1 MPEEPPLFNGAVNV
15 TAAEPLPRVADTPV
29 GGSGTVAGVT
39 AFEGDDSALFP
50 TKFVA
55 CTVNVYTVP
64 LVRPVTLH
72 GLTEHDATVP
82 PGDAVATKPVITEP
96 PLLVGAENE
105 TVAELLARVA
115 ETLAGESGTVA
126 GVTGADTDD
135 SVLSPSAFVA

>member
-55 CTVNVYTVP
+55 CTVNVYAVP
-64 LVRPVTLH
+64 LAKPETTQ
-72 GLTEHDATVP
+72 GLEAQATAMP
-82 PGDAVATKPVITEP
+82 PGDAV
-96 PLLVGAENE
+96 
-105 TVAELLARVA
+105 TV
-115 ETLAGESGTVA
+115 
-126 GVTGADTDD
+126 
-135 SVLSPSAFVA
+135 